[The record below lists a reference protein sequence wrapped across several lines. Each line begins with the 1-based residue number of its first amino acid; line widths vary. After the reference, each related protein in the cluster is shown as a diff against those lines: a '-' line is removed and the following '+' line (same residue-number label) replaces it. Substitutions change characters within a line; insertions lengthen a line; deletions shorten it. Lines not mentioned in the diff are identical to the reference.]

1 MMMKKVIDLIKSA
14 ENIALFCHIN
24 CDGDAVG
31 SVFALKRI
39 LEEFGKNV
47 TAFIDT
53 KIPERLKFMPKLYDA
68 EYLTVYED
76 KGFDLFIALDC
87 GDLKRLGEFAEVFE
101 NAENTISID
110 HHASNSRFAK
120 ENVVVADASATGE
133 IIYDLTQMGNFLIS
147 KETATLLYG
156 AIASDTG
163 SFQYQ
168 NTSSK
173 THMIASRLIELGA
186 DSVMMNKKLFDTL
199 MVNEIKIKGYAMSN
213 FQLFADGKICFV
225 GITKETMEKV
235 GCLYEDVEGI
245 SGFPRS
251 VDGVEIGLLAKEW
264 KDNVFKISIRTNNY
278 VDATVLAGKF
288 GGGGHIKASGCTIEG
303 SIDEVKEKI
312 VKAAKELI

>member
-1 MMMKKVIDLIKSA
+1 
-14 ENIALFCHIN
+14 
-24 CDGDAVG
+24 
-31 SVFALKRI
+31 
-39 LEEFGKNV
+39 
-47 TAFIDT
+47 
-53 KIPERLKFMPKLYDA
+53 
-68 EYLTVYED
+68 
-76 KGFDLFIALDC
+76 
-87 GDLKRLGEFAEVFE
+87 
-101 NAENTISID
+101 
-110 HHASNSRFAK
+110 
-120 ENVVVADASATGE
+120 
-133 IIYDLTQMGNFLIS
+133 
-147 KETATLLYG
+147 
-156 AIASDTG
+156 
-163 SFQYQ
+163 
-168 NTSSK
+168 
-173 THMIASRLIELGA
+173 
-186 DSVMMNKKLFDTL
+186 MMNKKLFDTL

-264 KDNVFKISIRTNNY
+264 KDNVFKISIRTNTY